1 MSYTVKS
8 SEKTVKSG
16 AEGETKALLYL
27 MNLRADSDEI
37 NYFVV
42 DFFNDLTGMDRF
54 ATKLWDVQSKA
65 KKNNTPREIGQALVT
80 LFKNFLSEI
89 TFKYYILFVGGVTSS
104 LRKDDT
110 LQTFGISNIKEAA
123 LKTLTEA
130 FKQEAKDREYIDDSN
145 ITDAN
150 VDKFLK
156 EVIFVIDTQ
165 EPSDYVKAIIKNH
178 PKIIPEEQILNAIF
192 NEIRDKQSSKKN
204 IRNVEGVVIETADQ
218 ALYYYRHLTSGEIK
232 LLVLQRILNRDPLEK
247 GIPTSF
253 IPIYSSCPP
262 EAQQDLREQ
271 CQRDMCMALFDKNA
285 AKSFWALFENIY
297 SLIVQYPNDDVQDI
311 YNKLDR
317 NIATANKNFD
327 ALSLKYFISTIK
339 DGIQDDN

>member
-1 MSYTVKS
+1 MAYTVKS

-27 MNLRADSDEI
+27 MNLRADSNEI

-65 KKNNTPREIGQALVT
+65 KKSNTPREIGQALVT

-110 LQTFGISNIKEAA
+110 LGAFGIENIKEAA
-123 LKTLTEA
+123 IKTLTEA
-130 FKQEAKDREYIDDSN
+130 FIQEAKNKEYIEDSD
-145 ITDAN
+145 ITDDN
-150 VDKFLK
+150 VKKFLS
-156 EVIFVIDTQ
+156 EVLFVIDAQ
-165 EPSDYVKAIIKNH
+165 EPSDYIKAIIKDH
-178 PKIIPEEQILNAIF
+178 PKIIPKVQILNAIF

-204 IRNVEGVVIETADQ
+204 IINVEGIVIETADQ
-218 ALYYYRHLTSGEIK
+218 ALNYYRHLTSGEIK

-253 IPIYSSCPP
+253 ISIYNSWPP

-271 CQRDMCMALFDKNA
+271 CQRDMCMALFDKNSA
-285 AKSFWALFENIY
+285 ESFWALFENIY
-297 SLIVQYPNDDVQDI
+297 SMIVQYPKHNVQDI
-311 YNKLDR
+311 YKDLNVDVV
-317 NIATANKNFD
+317 NANKSFD
-327 ALSLKYFISTIK
+327 ALSLKYFISVIK
-339 DGIQDDN
+339 DGIQNDN